1 MVFAIEGLLTS
12 RFNSYIC
19 AWFVYSRSMDNP
31 IKILSVEDDEFMRI
45 FLRDIFWI
53 HGVKHN
59 YEFQMVENIAKAKEL
74 LGHPENKPDIIFLD
88 LMLPDHT
95 GGTLDKEAG
104 FHFLEF
110 LKASAELKNIKVIIF
125 SAYNDK
131 EIKDKAAAL
140 GADRFLV
147 KGEYLPQELIK
158 ATQDL
163 LVRQ

>member
-1 MVFAIEGLLTS
+1 MSEK
-12 RFNSYIC
+12 
-19 AWFVYSRSMDNP
+19 P

-59 YEFQMVENIAKAKEL
+59 YEFQMTENTGKAKEL
-74 LGHPENKPDIIFLD
+74 LQDPKNRPDIIFLD

-104 FHFLEF
+104 FHFLEYI
-110 LKASAELKNIKVIIF
+110 KSTPELKDIKVIIF
-125 SAYNDK
+125 SAYSDK
-131 EIKDKAAAL
+131 EIKDKALAL
-140 GADRFLV
+140 GADNFLV

-163 LVRQ
+163 LARS